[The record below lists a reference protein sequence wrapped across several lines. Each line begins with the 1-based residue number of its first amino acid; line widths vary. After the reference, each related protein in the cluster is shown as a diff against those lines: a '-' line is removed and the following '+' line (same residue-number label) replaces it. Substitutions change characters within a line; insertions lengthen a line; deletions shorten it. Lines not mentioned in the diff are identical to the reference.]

1 MYHPNNNKHSL
12 IIGIAIAVVSAI
24 LINGFSAISDGVK
37 EIHNDTR
44 SLKLTAI
51 YDSIGINSALYDIRE
66 LKNVNVDTRRSLDIL
81 SMRIDE
87 LKSQGVATNAT
98 IKANRSEM
106 MATQREVRSYEKKQS
121 KKQ

>member
-51 YDSIGINSALYDIRE
+51 YDSIG
-66 LKNVNVDTRRSLDIL
+66 
-81 SMRIDE
+81 MRIDE

-121 KKQ
+121 KKQSKKQ